1 MAKLPVEKMRELERR
16 FGEIEARMQVDS
28 KPEELDELDRRI
40 IQLKI
45 EREALKKETDIA
57 SADRLK
63 RLETE
68 LTTLEEEADALTARW
83 QAEKQK
89 LGLAAD
95 LKKQLD
101 DARNELAIAQRK
113 GEFQRAGELTYGVI
127 PDLEKQLSAAEA
139 QDTSANTMVQEVV
152 NPDAIAHD

>member
-1 MAKLPVEKMRELERR
+1 RAAVAILLL
-16 FGEIEARMQVDS
+16 GI
-28 KPEELDELDRRI
+28 DE
-40 IQLKI
+40 
-45 EREALKKETDIA
+45 
-57 SADRLK
+57 

-68 LTTLEEEADALTARW
+68 VTDLEEQADELTARW

-127 PDLEKQLSAAEA
+127 PDLEKQLVDAEK
-139 QDTSANTMVQEVV
+139 
-152 NPDAIAHD
+152 

>member
-1 MAKLPVEKMRELERR
+1 
-16 FGEIEARMQVDS
+16 
-28 KPEELDELDRRI
+28 RRI
-40 IQLKI
+40 MQLKI
-45 EREALKKETDIA
+45 EREALKKETDVA

-68 LTTLEEEADALTARW
+68 VTDLEEQADALTARW
-83 QAEKQK
+83 QAENQK

-113 GEFQRAGELTYGVI
+113 
-127 PDLEKQLSAAEA
+127 
-139 QDTSANTMVQEVV
+139 
-152 NPDAIAHD
+152 